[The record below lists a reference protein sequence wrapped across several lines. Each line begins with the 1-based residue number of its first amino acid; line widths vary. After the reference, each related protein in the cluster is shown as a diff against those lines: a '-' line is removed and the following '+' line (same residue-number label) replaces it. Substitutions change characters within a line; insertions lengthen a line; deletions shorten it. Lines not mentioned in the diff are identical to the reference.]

1 MSKIARTANSSKPNS
16 RVRSAVLV
24 LFMCAGFTIE
34 ALSCQWT
41 SPAQAAEQFSAYD
54 DVFFDA
60 LILKSKRK
68 YKAANE
74 LFAKASK
81 MRPSDPEP
89 WALQANL
96 MLKTGRWKE
105 AEAYARKAV
114 ALDKEYE
121 QAVQYLAN
129 ALLYQNKLKEGIA
142 ECKKCLALNPENNW
156 SQHYMRI
163 AEQKLHL
170 PITDIFEGRITEDRA
185 SMEAIAKYLQ
195 DQKYED
201 ALKLINK
208 HIAKY
213 PTNSSG
219 YLKRAYVYEVMRRR
233 DLAIKDYDKILSMYP
248 CQKEALDLRAQAYQ
262 AMKQAGKSVKDL
274 IKLVR
279 NDSDHW
285 NTRFRLAFA
294 YMEAGDYKASKREY
308 TGLLKVYPN
317 SIEGLTGR
325 GLAHLRAKEYKD
337 AVADYSKA
345 IECDPDRSASMH
357 YKRGLA
363 YEKLGEKKKAREDIA
378 LSKKMGY
385 DPKEF

>member
-1 MSKIARTANSSKPNS
+1 MHHS

-24 LFMCAGFTIE
+24 LLLCAGLTADILPFHL
-34 ALSCQWT
+34 AH
-41 SPAQAAEQFSAYD
+41 QAHAAQFSTYD

-60 LILKSKRK
+60 LILKAKKK
-68 YKAANE
+68 YKEAGE
-74 LFAKASK
+74 LFAKACK
-81 MRPSDPEP
+81 MRPSDPEA
-89 WALQANL
+89 WTLRAQM

-105 AEAYARKAV
+105 AEDCARKAV

-121 QAVQYLAN
+121 QAFQYLAN

-142 ECKKCLALNPENNW
+142 ECKKCLALNPDNDW
-156 SQHYMRI
+156 SKHYLRI
-163 AEQKLHL
+163 AEQKLRL
-170 PITDIFEGRITEDRA
+170 PITDIFYGRITEDRPA
-185 SMEAIAKYLQ
+185 MEAIAKYLQ
-195 DQKYED
+195 EQKYDD
-201 ALKLINK
+201 AMKLINN

-213 PTNSSG
+213 PTNASG

-233 DLAIKDYDKILSMYP
+233 DLAIKNYDKVLSMYP
-248 CQKEALDLRAQAYQ
+248 CQEEALDLRAQAYQ

-279 NDSDHW
+279 NDTDHW
-285 NTRFRLAFA
+285 NSRFRLAFA
-294 YMEAGDYKASKREY
+294 YMEAGNFNASKREY

-325 GLAHLRAKEYKD
+325 GLAHLRAKEYKES
-337 AVADYSKA
+337 VADYSQA
-345 IECDPDRSASMH
+345 IKCDPDRSASMH
-357 YKRGLA
+357 YKRGIA
-363 YEKLGEKKKAREDIA
+363 YEKLGEKKKAAEDIE